1 MPRAFTEEERERI
14 RERLIAAGKK
24 TLNRVGLRL
33 LVVDDVAREA
43 GISKGSFYSFFP
55 SREDFIL
62 SIFES
67 WENQYR
73 AKLLAE
79 ITEGKGSPRSR
90 LERFFTESFCML
102 DREPALAAMNSAD
115 IQRLTEALPSERL
128 AAHQANDSK
137 VLENAFAEWAG
148 KGLIDAEALAS
159 LPGLVTALFSIAL
172 HKEDFPEGTY
182 GPTVKLLSES
192 LAIRLTKKPKGGN
205 I

>member
-1 MPRAFTEEERERI
+1 MPRAFTEQERERI
-14 RERLIAAGKK
+14 RERLLVAGKK
-24 TLNRVGLRL
+24 TLNRVGFRL
-33 LVVDDVAREA
+33 MVVDDVAREA
-43 GISKGSFYSFFP
+43 GISKGSFYSFYP

-67 WENQYR
+67 WENEYR

-79 ITEGKGSPRSR
+79 ITEGKGAPRSR
-90 LERFFTESFCML
+90 LERFFTESFNML

-115 IQRLTEALPSERL
+115 VQRLMEALPSERL

-137 VLENAFAEWAG
+137 VLENAFAEWAK
-148 KGLIDAEALAS
+148 KGMIDAEALAS

-182 GPTVKLLSES
+182 GPAVKLISES
-192 LAIRLTKKPKGGN
+192 LAMRLTQKPKGGK